1 MGTDIYRIV
10 NDRPVLDGYIKS
22 VEEINKDV
30 VAKIREK
37 YSVDEEEKLKRLAI
51 NSLVNNEAIPS
62 EYNDFN
68 NYVEECRAW
77 GDEQKALA
85 QTRLTELTEI
95 EIQEGE
101 ESRTV
106 WVRND

>member
-1 MGTDIYRIV
+1 MGTDIHRIV
-10 NDRPVLDGYIKS
+10 NNRPVLAGYIKS

-62 EYNDFN
+62 EYDAYN

-85 QTRLTELTEI
+85 QTRLAELTEV

-101 ESRTV
+101 E
-106 WVRND
+106 VRKIFVKNI

>member
-1 MGTDIYRIV
+1 MGTDIFTIV
-10 NDRPVLDGYIKS
+10 NNRPQLDGYIKS

-30 VAKIREK
+30 VAKIRER

-51 NSLVNNEAIPS
+51 NALANNDPIPTGYN
-62 EYNDFN
+62 EYNS
-68 NYVEECRAW
+68 YIEQCRAW